1 MTPHQIYCVTKFSQG
16 IRSKMS
22 AGPYSQKFKMENFL
36 TIVNGFKPLIIFTK
50 SSILD
55 IWVDYECTSDNS
67 AEVLVLVIWPCN
79 VTFSLKCLLTHFM
92 LLDSFYIYA
101 LKRSENERFSNAF
114 RGFRNGPVEWNGLIP
129 FLPFP

>member
-1 MTPHQIYCVTKFSQG
+1 MFCQYQNNVKWQTPVISLEF
-16 IRSKMS
+16 IRISKTE
-22 AGPYSQKFKMENFL
+22 PLVK
-36 TIVNGFKPLIIFTK
+36 IVNGFKPLIIFTK

-55 IWVDYECTSDNS
+55 IWVDYECTSDNT